1 MIARPRSNEKVDD
14 KLIRP
19 DYRDSFSE
27 IKMGKGI
34 FSKESSLVMSQHDN
48 PVSITGI
55 NHAVSHIPVGEVVLR
70 EETAED
76 ITGKALHHSLKHN
89 KKTENVFPVA

>member
-1 MIARPRSNEKVDD
+1 MNN
-14 KLIRP
+14 

-34 FSKESSLVMSQHDN
+34 FSKESSLIMSQPDH
-48 PVSITGI
+48 PHVSINGLNNGI
-55 NHAVSHIPVGEVVLR
+55 THIPVSEVVLR

-76 ITGKALHHSLKHN
+76 LGGKI
-89 KKTENVFPVA
+89 